1 MKTSVK
7 MTKIKAIYK
16 KEMMD
21 LLRDKKTLVMM
32 LVVPLV
38 IYPLIMMGSLLMGSA
53 IAGSL
58 QSDEYQIAVADDKA
72 QEGVNGYDAAA
83 LRALLGDT
91 EDSLEY
97 HLKLEEIP
105 EKSCKD
111 ALAAEEI
118 DAYIVVEAKDTEEG
132 RKNVFTIYYLSSK
145 TTSSTAATMIEEK
158 LERYKEQVS
167 RQLLSELG
175 LASELLLKPVEISRS
190 DSSANEERVGSML
203 GMILPFLMISSILL
217 GAFYPA
223 VDTTAGEKERG
234 TLETLLTLP
243 VGNDEL
249 IIGKFFAVSTV
260 AVASAVLNLVS
271 MLFMSMYFYAV
282 VQTDDAQALQ
292 VELANFVPALLIVVL
307 CTVAFALF
315 ISAVTMC
322 VTTFAKSFK
331 EANNYATP
339 LMLVVMFASFVAF
352 VPNMEFTGLL
362 AAVPIVNI
370 SLLISDILVFEYN
383 FSIIMIVLVTNMVY
397 AALAI
402 VLLIRL
408 YNSEELMFGEE
419 GTSIQIFTGRGALK
433 KGGVPTLSDAVLVLA
448 ASLLL
453 LLYVG
458 SVVQARFLLWGLLM
472 TQLLILG
479 VPLLA
484 SWYTK
489 KELRET
495 FSLHAPKPV
504 WVLGAVLSEMGCYLL
519 IILLSSLLG
528 SLFEQDIQAVNDTMD
543 YILEGAGFVQALL
556 IIALAPA
563 VCEEALFRGYFFS
576 AARKRLRPA
585 AAIIISGA
593 VFGIYHLSLVKF
605 FTTGLLGV
613 LFCYVVYRTGSI
625 FLTALMH
632 FLNNA
637 VAVFVLFYPEKME
650 RLFPFLFHEN
660 PGAAE
665 VCGLVAAGVV
675 CLGAGLWLFN
685 PKPRTKHIN

>member
-1 MKTSVK
+1 MKTSAK
-7 MTKIKAIYK
+7 MTKIKAIYQ
-16 KEMMD
+16 KEMLD
-21 LLRDKKTLVMM
+21 LLRDKKTLIMM
-32 LVVPLV
+32 LVVPLI
-38 IYPLIMMGSLLMGSA
+38 IYPLIMMGSILMGSA

-58 QSDEYQIAVADDKA
+58 QSDEYQIAVVDDKA
-72 QEGVNGYDAAA
+72 QEGMNGYDGHA
-83 LRALLGDT
+83 LRALLRDT
-91 EDSLEY
+91 EDELKY
-97 HLKLEEIP
+97 HLKIEEFS
-105 EKSCKD
+105 EQSCKE

-118 DAYIVVEAKDTEEG
+118 DAYIEVEAQDTEDG

-145 TTSSTAATMIEEK
+145 TTSSTAANMIEEK
-158 LERYKEQVS
+158 LERYREQVS
-167 RQLLSELG
+167 RQLLTKLG
-175 LASELLLKPVEISRS
+175 LEPELLLKPVEISRS
-190 DSSANEERVGSML
+190 DSSATEERVGSML

-223 VDTTAGEKERG
+223 VDATAGEKERG

-271 MLFMSMYFYAV
+271 MLFMSIYFYTV
-282 VQTDDAQALQ
+282 VQSDDAQTLD
-292 VELANFVPALLIVVL
+292 VELTNFVPALLIVVL

-352 VPNMEFTGLL
+352 VPNIEFTGLL

-408 YNSEELMFGEE
+408 YNSEDLMFGEE
-419 GTSIQIFTGRGALK
+419 GTSIQIFTGRGTLK
-433 KGGVPTLSDAVLVLA
+433 SGGVPTLSDAVLVLA
-448 ASLLL
+448 AALLL

-458 SVVQARFLLWGLLM
+458 SIVQVRFLLWGLLM
-472 TQLLILG
+472 TQLLIIG

-489 KELRET
+489 KDMKET
-495 FSLHAPKPV
+495 FSIQAPKPV
-504 WVLGAVLSEMGCYLL
+504 WVLGAVLSEIGCYL
-519 IILLSSLLG
+519 IVILLSTLLG
-528 SLFEQDIQAVNDTMD
+528 SLFQQDVQAVNDTMN

-585 AAIIISGA
+585 AAIFLSGA
-593 VFGIYHLSLVKF
+593 VFGVYHLSLVKF
-605 FTTGLLGV
+605 FTTGLLGI

-637 VAVFVLFYPEKME
+637 VAVCVLFYPELME
-650 RLFPFLFHEN
+650 QLFPVLFSES
-660 PGAAE
+660 PSLIE
-665 VCGLVAAGVV
+665 ICLLVAVGVI
-675 CLGAGLWLFN
+675 CLSAGLWLLK
-685 PKPRTKHIN
+685 PKTAVKE

>member
-1 MKTSVK
+1 MRTSVK
-7 MTKIKAIYK
+7 MTKIRAIYK

-21 LLRDKKTLVMM
+21 LIRDKKTLILM

-53 IAGSL
+53 IASSL
-58 QSDEYQIAVADDKA
+58 QSDEYQITVVDDKA
-72 QEGVNGYDAAA
+72 QKGVNGYDGDA
-83 LRALLGDT
+83 LRALLADT
-91 EDSLEY
+91 EDDLEY
-97 HLKLEEIP
+97 HLIIKEISP
-105 EKSCKD
+105 ESCKE
-111 ALAAEEI
+111 ALSTEEI
-118 DAYIVVEAKDTEEG
+118 DAYIEVEMQKTKDG
-132 RKNVFTIYYLSSK
+132 RKNVFTIHYLSSK
-145 TTSSTAATMIEEK
+145 TTSSTAANMIEDK
-158 LERYKEQVS
+158 LEYYREQLS
-167 RQLLSELG
+167 RQLLTELG
-175 LASELLLKPVEISRS
+175 LEPELLMKPVTISRS
-190 DSSANEERVGSML
+190 DSSANEERVGSIL
-203 GMILPFLMISSILL
+203 GTILPFLMISSILL

-249 IIGKFFAVSTV
+249 IIGKFLAVSTV

-271 MLFMSMYFYAV
+271 MLFMSIYFYAV
-282 VQTDDAQALQ
+282 MQSDDAQTLQ
-292 VELANFVPALLIVVL
+292 VELTDFIPALLIVVL
-307 CTVAFALF
+307 CTIAFALF

-352 VPNMEFTGLL
+352 VPNIEFTAML

-370 SLLISDILVFEYN
+370 SILISDILVFEYN

-402 VLLIRL
+402 LLLIRL
-408 YNSEELMFGEE
+408 YNSEDLMFGEE
-419 GTSIQIFTGRGALK
+419 GTSIQIFAGRGTLK
-433 KGGVPTLSDAVLVLA
+433 YGGVPTLSDAVLVLA
-448 ASLLL
+448 TALLL

-458 SVVQARFLLWGLLM
+458 TIVQARFLLWGLLI
-472 TQLLILG
+472 TQLFIIG

-489 KELRET
+489 KDMKET

-504 WVLGAVLSEMGCYLL
+504 WVLGAVFAEIGCYL
-519 IILLSSLLG
+519 IVILLSTLLS
-528 SLFEQDIQAVNDTMD
+528 SLFEQDVQAVNDTMN
-543 YILEGAGFVQALL
+543 YILDGSNFAQALL

-563 VCEEALFRGYFFS
+563 VCEEALFRGYFL
-576 AARKRLRPA
+576 AAAKKRLRPA
-585 AAIIISGA
+585 AAILISGA
-593 VFGIYHLSLVKF
+593 VFGIYHLSVVKF
-605 FTTGLLGV
+605 FTTGLLGI

-637 VAVFVLFYPEKME
+637 VAVVVMFYPETME
-650 RLFPFLFHEN
+650 QMLPFLFGESYSAASMGGIALA
-660 PGAAE
+660 GA
-665 VCGLVAAGVV
+665 V
-675 CLGAGLWLFN
+675 CLAGGLWLLN
-685 PKPRTKHIN
+685 LKPLRGK

>member
-1 MKTSVK
+1 MRTSVK
-7 MTKIKAIYK
+7 MTKIRAIYK

-21 LLRDKKTLVMM
+21 LIRDKKTLILM

-53 IAGSL
+53 IASSL
-58 QSDEYQIAVADDKA
+58 QSDEYQITVVDDKA
-72 QEGVNGYDAAA
+72 QKGVNGYDGDA
-83 LRALLGDT
+83 LRALLADT
-91 EDSLEY
+91 EDDLEY
-97 HLKLEEIP
+97 HLIIKEISP
-105 EKSCKD
+105 ESCKE
-111 ALAAEEI
+111 ALSTEEI
-118 DAYIVVEAKDTEEG
+118 DAYIEVEMQKTKDG
-132 RKNVFTIYYLSSK
+132 RKNVFTIHYLSSK
-145 TTSSTAATMIEEK
+145 TTSSTAANMIEDK
-158 LERYKEQVS
+158 LEYYREQLS
-167 RQLLSELG
+167 RQLLTELG
-175 LASELLLKPVEISRS
+175 LEPELLMKPVTISRS
-190 DSSANEERVGSML
+190 DSSANEERVGSIL
-203 GMILPFLMISSILL
+203 GTILPFLMISSILL

-249 IIGKFFAVSTV
+249 IIGKFLAVSTV

-271 MLFMSMYFYAV
+271 MLFMSIYFYAV
-282 VQTDDAQALQ
+282 MQSDDAQTLQ
-292 VELANFVPALLIVVL
+292 VELTDFIPALLIVVL
-307 CTVAFALF
+307 CTIAFALF

-352 VPNMEFTGLL
+352 VPNIEFTAML

-370 SLLISDILVFEYN
+370 SILISDILVFEYN

-402 VLLIRL
+402 LLLIRL
-408 YNSEELMFGEE
+408 YNSEDLMFGEE
-419 GTSIQIFTGRGALK
+419 GTSIQIFAGRGTLK
-433 KGGVPTLSDAVLVLA
+433 YGGVPTLSDAVLVLA
-448 ASLLL
+448 AALLL

-458 SVVQARFLLWGLLM
+458 TIVQARFLLWGLLI
-472 TQLLILG
+472 TQLFIIG

-489 KELRET
+489 KDMKET

-504 WVLGAVLSEMGCYLL
+504 WVLGAVFAEIGCYL
-519 IILLSSLLG
+519 IVILLSTLLS
-528 SLFEQDIQAVNDTMD
+528 SLFEQDVQAVNDTMN
-543 YILEGAGFVQALL
+543 YILDGSNFAQALL

-563 VCEEALFRGYFFS
+563 VCEEALFRGYFL
-576 AARKRLRPA
+576 AAAKKPLRPA
-585 AAIIISGA
+585 AAILISGA
-593 VFGIYHLSLVKF
+593 VFGIYHLSVVKF
-605 FTTGLLGV
+605 FTTGLLGI

-637 VAVFVLFYPEKME
+637 VAVVVMFYPETME
-650 RLFPFLFHEN
+650 QMLPFLFGESYSAASMGGIALA
-660 PGAAE
+660 GA
-665 VCGLVAAGVV
+665 V
-675 CLGAGLWLFN
+675 CLAGGLWLLN
-685 PKPRTKHIN
+685 LKPLRGK

>member
-1 MKTSVK
+1 MRTSVK
-7 MTKIKAIYK
+7 MTKIRAIYK

-21 LLRDKKTLVMM
+21 LIRDKKTLILM

-53 IAGSL
+53 IASSL
-58 QSDEYQIAVADDKA
+58 QSDEYQITVVDDKA
-72 QEGVNGYDAAA
+72 QKDVNGYDGDA
-83 LRALLGDT
+83 LRALLTDT
-91 EDSLEY
+91 EDDLEY
-97 HLKLEEIP
+97 HLIIKEISP
-105 EKSCKD
+105 ESCKE
-111 ALAAEEI
+111 ALSTEEI
-118 DAYIVVEAKDTEEG
+118 DAYIEVETQKTKDG
-132 RKNVFTIYYLSSK
+132 RKNVFTIHYLSSK
-145 TTSSTAATMIEEK
+145 TTSSTAANMIEDK
-158 LERYKEQVS
+158 LEYYREQLS
-167 RQLLSELG
+167 RQLLTELG
-175 LASELLLKPVEISRS
+175 LEPELLMKPVTISLS
-190 DSSANEERVGSML
+190 DSSANEERVGSIL
-203 GMILPFLMISSILL
+203 GTILPFLMISSILL

-249 IIGKFFAVSTV
+249 IIGKFLAVSTV

-271 MLFMSMYFYAV
+271 MLFMSIYFYAV
-282 VQTDDAQALQ
+282 MQSDDAQTLQ
-292 VELANFVPALLIVVL
+292 VELTDFIPALLIVVL
-307 CTVAFALF
+307 CTIAFALF

-352 VPNMEFTGLL
+352 VPNIEFTTML

-402 VLLIRL
+402 LLLIRL
-408 YNSEELMFGEE
+408 YNSEDLMFGEE
-419 GTSIQIFTGRGALK
+419 GTSIQIFAGRGTLK
-433 KGGVPTLSDAVLVLA
+433 YGGVPTLSDAVLVLA
-448 ASLLL
+448 TALLL

-458 SVVQARFLLWGLLM
+458 TIVQARFLLWGLLM
-472 TQLLILG
+472 TQLFIIG

-489 KELRET
+489 KDMKET

-504 WVLGAVLSEMGCYLL
+504 WVLGAVFAEIGCYL
-519 IILLSSLLG
+519 IVILLSTLL
-528 SLFEQDIQAVNDTMD
+528 SSVFEQDVQAVNDTMN
-543 YILEGAGFVQALL
+543 YILDGSNVVQALL

-563 VCEEALFRGYFFS
+563 VCEEALFRGYFL
-576 AARKRLRPA
+576 AAAKKRLRPA
-585 AAIIISGA
+585 AAILISGA
-593 VFGIYHLSLVKF
+593 VFGIYHLSVVKF
-605 FTTGLLGV
+605 FTTGLLGI

-637 VAVFVLFYPEKME
+637 VAVVVMFYPETME
-650 RLFPFLFHEN
+650 QMLPFLFGESYSAASMGVIALA
-660 PGAAE
+660 GAI
-665 VCGLVAAGVV
+665 CLAG
-675 CLGAGLWLFN
+675 GLWLLN
-685 PKPRTKHIN
+685 LKPLRGK

>member
-1 MKTSVK
+1 MKTSAK
-7 MTKIKAIYK
+7 MTKIKAIYQ
-16 KEMMD
+16 KEMLD
-21 LLRDKKTLVMM
+21 LLRDKKTLILM
-32 LVVPLV
+32 LVVPLI
-38 IYPLIMMGSLLMGSA
+38 IYPLIMMGSILMSSA

-58 QSDEYQIAVADDKA
+58 QSDEYQIAVADGKA
-72 QEGVNGYDAAA
+72 QEGMNGYDGDA
-83 LRALLGDT
+83 LRALLRDT
-91 EDSLEY
+91 EDELEY
-97 HLKLEEIP
+97 HLKIEEIS
-105 EKSCKD
+105 EKSCKE
-111 ALAAEEI
+111 ALAAGEI
-118 DAYIVVEAKDTEEG
+118 DAYIEVEVQDTEDG
-132 RKNVFTIYYLSSK
+132 KKNVFTIYYLSSK
-145 TTSSTAATMIEEK
+145 TTSSTAANMIEEK
-158 LERYKEQVS
+158 LELYSGQVS
-167 RQLLSELG
+167 RQLLAKLG
-175 LASELLLKPVEISRS
+175 LEPELLLKPVEISRS

-223 VDTTAGEKERG
+223 VDATAGEKERG

-260 AVASAVLNLVS
+260 AVASAMLNMVS
-271 MLFMSMYFYAV
+271 MLFMSIYFYAV
-282 VQTDDAQALQ
+282 VQSDDAQALH
-292 VELANFVPALLIVVL
+292 VELTNFVPALLIVVL

-352 VPNMEFTGLL
+352 VPNIEFTGLL

-419 GTSIQIFTGRGALK
+419 GTNIQIFTGRGTLK
-433 KGGVPTLSDAVLVLA
+433 SGGVPTLSDAVLVLA
-448 ASLLL
+448 AALLL

-458 SVVQARFLLWGLLM
+458 SIVQARFLLWGLLM
-472 TQLLILG
+472 TQLLIIG

-489 KELRET
+489 KDMKET
-495 FSLHAPKPV
+495 FSIHAPKPA
-504 WVLGAVLSEMGCYLL
+504 WVLGAVLSEIGCYL
-519 IILLSSLLG
+519 IVILLSTLLG
-528 SLFEQDIQAVNDTMD
+528 SLFQQDVQAVNDSMD

-585 AAIIISGA
+585 AAILISGA
-593 VFGIYHLSLVKF
+593 VFGVYHLSLVKF
-605 FTTGLLGV
+605 FTTGLLGI

-637 VAVFVLFYPEKME
+637 VAVCVLFYPELME
-650 RLFPFLFHEN
+650 RLFPILFRESLSVI
-660 PGAAE
+660 E
-665 VCGLVAAGVV
+665 VCLLVAVGVV
-675 CLGAGLWLFN
+675 CLAAGLWLL
-685 PKPRTKHIN
+685 KPQSTVKE

>member
-1 MKTSVK
+1 MRTSVK
-7 MTKIKAIYK
+7 MTKIRAIYK

-21 LLRDKKTLVMM
+21 LIRDKKTLILM

-53 IAGSL
+53 IASSL
-58 QSDEYQIAVADDKA
+58 QSDEYQITVVDDKA
-72 QEGVNGYDAAA
+72 QKGVNGYDGDA
-83 LRALLGDT
+83 LRALLADT
-91 EDSLEY
+91 EDDLEY
-97 HLKLEEIP
+97 HLIIKEISP
-105 EKSCKD
+105 ESCKE
-111 ALAAEEI
+111 ALSTEEI
-118 DAYIVVEAKDTEEG
+118 DAYIEVEMQKTKDG
-132 RKNVFTIYYLSSK
+132 RKNVFTIHYLSSK
-145 TTSSTAATMIEEK
+145 TTSSTAANMIEDK
-158 LERYKEQVS
+158 LEYYREQLS
-167 RQLLSELG
+167 RQLLTELG
-175 LASELLLKPVEISRS
+175 LEPELLMKPVTISRS
-190 DSSANEERVGSML
+190 DSSANEERVGSIL
-203 GMILPFLMISSILL
+203 GTILPFLMISSILL

-249 IIGKFFAVSTV
+249 IIGKFLAVSTV

-271 MLFMSMYFYAV
+271 MLFMSIYFYAV
-282 VQTDDAQALQ
+282 MQSDDAQTLQ
-292 VELANFVPALLIVVL
+292 VELTDFIPALLIVVL
-307 CTVAFALF
+307 CTIAFALF

-352 VPNMEFTGLL
+352 VPNIEFTAML

-370 SLLISDILVFEYN
+370 SILISDILVFEYN

-402 VLLIRL
+402 LLLIRL
-408 YNSEELMFGEE
+408 YNSEDLMFGEE
-419 GTSIQIFTGRGALK
+419 GTSIQIFAGRGTLK
-433 KGGVPTLSDAVLVLA
+433 YGGVPTLSDAVLVLA
-448 ASLLL
+448 AALLL

-458 SVVQARFLLWGLLM
+458 TIVQARFLLWGLLI
-472 TQLLILG
+472 TQLFIIG

-489 KELRET
+489 KDMKET

-504 WVLGAVLSEMGCYLL
+504 WVLGAVFAEIGCYL
-519 IILLSSLLG
+519 IVILLSTLLS
-528 SLFEQDIQAVNDTMD
+528 SLFEQDVQAVNDTMN
-543 YILEGAGFVQALL
+543 YILDGSNFAQALL

-563 VCEEALFRGYFFS
+563 VCEEALFRGYFL
-576 AARKRLRPA
+576 AAAKKRLRPA
-585 AAIIISGA
+585 AAILISGA
-593 VFGIYHLSLVKF
+593 VFGIYHLSVVKF
-605 FTTGLLGV
+605 FTTGLLGI

-637 VAVFVLFYPEKME
+637 VAVVVMFYPETME
-650 RLFPFLFHEN
+650 QMLPFLFGESYSAASMGGIALA
-660 PGAAE
+660 GA
-665 VCGLVAAGVV
+665 V
-675 CLGAGLWLFN
+675 CLAGGLWLLN
-685 PKPRTKHIN
+685 LKPLRGK